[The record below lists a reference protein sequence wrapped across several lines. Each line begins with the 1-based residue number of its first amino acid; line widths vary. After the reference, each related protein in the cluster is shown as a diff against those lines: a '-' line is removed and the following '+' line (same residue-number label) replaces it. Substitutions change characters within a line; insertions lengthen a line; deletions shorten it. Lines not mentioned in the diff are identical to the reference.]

1 MLKYYASATFIHCR
15 KRKRKKK
22 EKKTEDT
29 CSTEKFRLI
38 WYSAIDK
45 AKVS

>member
-1 MLKYYASATFIHCR
+1 MLLPHPYTAEREKEK
-15 KRKRKKK
+15 KRK
-22 EKKTEDT
+22 KKTEDT